1 MSLSTRL
8 ILSVLIFLTC
18 TGLLGVSA
26 LTGMRGMRTHFDAAA
41 ERYEQLRTLYEIGN
55 RAAITRQLLA
65 AEEPNRELIGAQLA
79 VAIQAVGRAEDP
91 GQVEGLG
98 DRLRDAALALDTEG
112 GLRAASANANAALDQ
127 VTRLVGD
134 AKASIIDNRRMAS
147 EKLTTTIRLI
157 VLLGIATIFAGAVVG
172 LLLYRSIMRPV
183 RSLAS
188 ATDRLANAEFGR
200 PVTPQGDRE
209 FRALIEHFNRMSVEI
224 DRLHTTMQGAIERTS
239 RRLVRSEQLASVGS
253 LAAGLAH
260 EINNPLGIIAGYAE
274 STARKLQGADDRA
287 VDPELRQKIDTA
299 LATIEEEAYRCSAI
313 TRELLDMARPASEAP
328 APVDLGAVVRRGV
341 SLVGGAAVAQG
352 RELRIE
358 PFDEEMPIAVLGD
371 ASQLLQV
378 LINLITNALEATQDE
393 GGRVVVSVEASG
405 DVAVVTVAD
414 NGCGMGEATLRQVF
428 DPFYTEKASRGQRGV
443 GLGLSISHAIATR
456 HGGRLDA
463 SSSGPGRGST
473 LTLELPICGDAVRGA
488 VEEVAYAGA

>member
-41 ERYEQLRTLYEIGN
+41 EQYEQLRTLYEIGN

-172 LLLYRSIMRPV
+172 LLRSRVGDPDDSRP
-183 RSLAS
+183 
-188 ATDRLANAEFGR
+188 
-200 PVTPQGDRE
+200 
-209 FRALIEHFNRMSVEI
+209 
-224 DRLHTTMQGAIERTS
+224 
-239 RRLVRSEQLASVGS
+239 LV
-253 LAAGLAH
+253 AG
-260 EINNPLGIIAGYAE
+260 
-274 STARKLQGADDRA
+274 Q
-287 VDPELRQKIDTA
+287 
-299 LATIEEEAYRCSAI
+299 
-313 TRELLDMARPASEAP
+313 AP
-328 APVDLGAVVRRGV
+328 
-341 SLVGGAAVAQG
+341 
-352 RELRIE
+352 
-358 PFDEEMPIAVLGD
+358 
-371 ASQLLQV
+371 
-378 LINLITNALEATQDE
+378 
-393 GGRVVVSVEASG
+393 
-405 DVAVVTVAD
+405 
-414 NGCGMGEATLRQVF
+414 
-428 DPFYTEKASRGQRGV
+428 K
-443 GLGLSISHAIATR
+443 
-456 HGGRLDA
+456 
-463 SSSGPGRGST
+463 PG
-473 LTLELPICGDAVRGA
+473 
-488 VEEVAYAGA
+488 